1 MTDLWPLSL
10 SLFRGAVTPAALRAL
25 LCLSQTLSL
34 AGHGAGMAE
43 LVRCDLFPSVE
54 EISALAMQFGEL
66 PGQRHERQWISEG
79 GDPRSRSP
87 VPHAG
92 ERGNVG
98 RRRVRVKAAL
108 DMENCGYEKLL
119 VDRRGFPLVD
129 YIGKNIVSDLKLTNT
144 YMYIYM
150 SLSIHIKG
158 VAHELS
164 KRSATLLSNTR
175 RSKTRNRSLSHP
187 QTVHLY
193 RYYIYIHINVSLI
206 GTILGRRP
214 D

>member
-34 AGHGAGMAE
+34 VGHGAGMAE
-43 LVRCDLFPSVE
+43 LVRSDLFPSVE

-66 PGQRHERQWISEG
+66 PGQRDERQWISEG

-87 VPHAG
+87 VPRSHSPVPRAG

-144 YMYIYM
+144 YIYIYM
-150 SLSIHIKG
+150 SLSIHIQS

-164 KRSATLLSNTR
+164 KRSATLPSNTR

-193 RYYIYIHINVSLI
+193 RYYIYIYTL
-206 GTILGRRP
+206 TCL
-214 D
+214 